1 MSERTYDL
9 TFMDGTGLTVQGV
22 TRRDGDD
29 LACGVLSLYR
39 MPERGAAEQHLGSWP
54 ILHIRKWVKTP

>member
-1 MSERTYDL
+1 MSERDFDI

-22 TRRDGDD
+22 T
-29 LACGVLSLYR
+29 
-39 MPERGAAEQHLGSWP
+39 P